1 MSDETETKPQ
11 SERPIAPDPLEPL
24 AQPHYNPYLWPG
36 AMQDDEAAE
45 EGATTT
51 AGEPKPEGEPAA
63 SPEAVVEAL
72 RTVYDPEIPVNI
84 FDLGLIYDHKVDD
97 KGEVEIL
104 MTLTAPSCPVAGTL
118 PGEVAQ
124 TVAKVP
130 GTGEVQVTIT
140 WDPPWNHHKMSEDA
154 KLALGI
160 F

>member
-1 MSDETETKPQ
+1 MSDETETKKA
-11 SERPIAPDPLEPL
+11 ERPIAPDPLEPL

-51 AGEPKPEGEPAA
+51 AGEAKPDDVPAA
-63 SPEAVVEAL
+63 SDEAVVEAL
-72 RTVYDPEIPVNI
+72 RQVYDPEIPVNI
-84 FDLGLIYDHKVDD
+84 FDLGLIYEHKVD
-97 KGEVEIL
+97 GESGNVEIL